1 MHWLPLTLL
10 CAFSLAT
17 ADALTKRHFE
27 GLSGRDMTLLRFG
40 WAAVWLAPVLAVQPW
55 PQPPAAFWGWVAAL
69 VPLEI
74 LAMALYMRAIL
85 VAPLAHTLPYLA
97 FTPVFVTLVGDWL
110 LGERIPPLGLLGVS
124 LVTLGAY
131 LLNLEHLRATNGWA
145 PLGPLRAILRERGP
159 RLMLAVAALYG
170 VTSVLGKG
178 AVRLVPPLW
187 FGAFYFVL
195 LGVVVLVTL
204 RPREG
209 LHRLA
214 SCKPRAA
221 AAVGLA
227 TAVMVLTH
235 FLAVERV
242 EVAYMIAV
250 KRTSLLFG
258 ILYGWWWFGERHL
271 ARHLLA
277 GGVMVAGVA
286 ILAW

>member
-1 MHWLPLTLL
+1 MHWFPLTLL

-17 ADALTKRHFE
+17 ADALTKRHLE
-27 GLSGRDMTLLRFG
+27 GWSGRALTVVRFAWTGLWLVPLL
-40 WAAVWLAPVLAVQPW
+40 LLQPW
-55 PQPPAAFWGWVAAL
+55 PDPPLAFWGWVAAL

-74 LAMALYMRAIL
+74 LAMALYMRAI
-85 VAPLAHTLPYLA
+85 VIAPLAHTLPYLA
-97 FTPVFVTLVGDWL
+97 FTPVFVTVVGEWV
-110 LGERIPPLGLLGVS
+110 LGERIPPLGLLGVG

-131 LLNLEHLRATNGWA
+131 LLNIEHLRAPGGWA
-145 PLGPLRAILRERGP
+145 LLGPWRAILRERGP
-159 RLMLAVAALYG
+159 RLMLALAVIYA

-187 FGAFYFVL
+187 FGPFYFVL
-195 LGVVVLVTL
+195 LGAVVLLVL

-209 LHRLA
+209 LQAVAAHRPWA
-214 SCKPRAA
+214 G

-227 TAVMVLTH
+227 MAVMVVTH
-235 FLAVERV
+235 FLSVDRV

-271 ARHLLA
+271 ARHLSA
-277 GGVMVAGVA
+277 GAVMVAGVA